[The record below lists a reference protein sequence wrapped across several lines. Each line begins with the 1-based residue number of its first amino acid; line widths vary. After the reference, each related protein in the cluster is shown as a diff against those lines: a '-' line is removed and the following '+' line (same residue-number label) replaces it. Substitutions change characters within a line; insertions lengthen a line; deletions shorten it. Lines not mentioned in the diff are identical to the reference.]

1 MDRTATGALLW
12 GRASLLA
19 SVAFFA
25 GIVGHVSADGVLPS
39 PLLLIGLLAIGVPFC
54 ASQLTRPAS
63 MRRIVLMLM
72 AGQTA
77 VHIAL
82 SVTAG
87 HRGEARP
94 ATTHARSG
102 EVVLPTEGGQ
112 RVGSLLDGYQA
123 TVGHTGDQVAP
134 ALPIG
139 SLFAELAAHGPMM
152 VAHLAAAGLVGIW
165 LAVGE
170 RSLWALVALAAA
182 VVLRPLLV
190 AGAWLRLAIV
200 PRRPAPVVAAPR
212 IWPSVVLLARCVS
225 RRGPPALLA

>member
-19 SVAFFA
+19 FVAFFA
-25 GIVGHVSADGVLPS
+25 GVVGHVSADGLLPS
-39 PLLLIGLLAIGVPFC
+39 PLLLILLLALGIPFC

-77 VHIAL
+77 VHVAL

-87 HRGEARP
+87 HRGETRP
-94 ATTHARSG
+94 ATTVARSG
-102 EVVLPTEGGQ
+102 DLVLPTEGGQ

-123 TVGHTGDQVAP
+123 TVGHAGDQVQP
-134 ALPIG
+134 ALPVG
-139 SLFAELAAHGPMM
+139 SMFAELVAHGPMM
-152 VAHLAAAGLVGIW
+152 VAHLAAAAVVGIW

-170 RSLWALVALAAA
+170 RSLWALLALAAT

-190 AGAWLRLAIV
+190 ARAWLRLAV
-200 PRRPAPVVAAPR
+200 APSRPAPVVDAPR
-212 IWPSVVLLARCVS
+212 ALPSLVLLARCLS